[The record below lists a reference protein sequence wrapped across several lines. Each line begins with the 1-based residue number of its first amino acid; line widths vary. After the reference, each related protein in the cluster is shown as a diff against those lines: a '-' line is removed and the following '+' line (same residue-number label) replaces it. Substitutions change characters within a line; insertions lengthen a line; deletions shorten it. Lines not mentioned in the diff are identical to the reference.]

1 MDFTNKFLSHS
12 SSFSY
17 PRKEAI
23 NERPETLMPYREV
36 VDGHKTNIG
45 GNSKRHKTLHCKSC
59 HKTYRPSGQNRRNEN
74 INTRICTQFSG
85 FPYQYREIDKGLN
98 VGHSPD
104 IMKKARFRARNVT
117 FDLESVQTPEQEIS
131 QGKDDDDDAKTYTS
145 TVQSRRLLKV
155 KLNLNPIR
163 KTKVHPNKKTVQGH
177 AERSRSKKSKDK
189 GMIGKERGEMRGK
202 ERSGRK
208 KKGNSE
214 KTKRSAK
221 IKGSTEDNKDEK
233 EEARERQKSKGISKL
248 EQGEQESTSDE
259 KGEKKHPETPEPGD
273 DSCTADQTGLESGPL
288 NGEHI
293 QYQGPGLILG
303 SVHPSQ
309 RPLTQERDHSSLP
322 SVFTSAGHSLSP
334 QGECFLLNTIAPGF
348 NSLFASY
355 TANSISP
362 SLAVSV
368 PNVVPVD
375 VPGIPKGQAVVDVMP
390 SASNL
395 PANPPQVTSAHSSFV
410 HTMLPAGILN
420 STTNPTA
427 YPAPEQSL
435 SLCPVSSPLT
445 ERLQSDQATEPSPE
459 TEEGAPQL
467 SLEAP
472 QVTENSTP
480 PSQAPPSADSFVGV
494 TPSLTATTVDSLLNS
509 KSQTETG
516 EGPGLTE
523 GFAAQAA
530 VGSVETVDLPV
541 SGDSAAPQT
550 VQSAG
555 KTMELLHQE
564 CLSEEGGSTP
574 KRKLRL
580 VIPEKAS
587 RPPTALERKIR

>member
-12 SSFSY
+12 NSFSY
-17 PRKEAI
+17 PRKEAL
-23 NERPETLMPYREV
+23 NERPETLVAYREV
-36 VDGHKTNIG
+36 VGGYKTDIG
-45 GNSKRHKTLHCKSC
+45 GSSNRHKTLHCKSC
-59 HKTYRPSGQNRRNEN
+59 HKTYRPSEPSRRNEN
-74 INTRICTQFSG
+74 INTRNSTQFNG

-98 VGHSPD
+98 VGHNPD

-131 QGKDDDDDAKTYTS
+131 QGKDDDDEKTHKS
-145 TVQSRRLLKV
+145 IVQSRRFLKV
-155 KLNLNPIR
+155 KLNLNPLR

-208 KKGNSE
+208 KKENSE
-214 KTKRSAK
+214 KTKRSGK
-221 IKGSTEDNKDEK
+221 IKGSTEDDK
-233 EEARERQKSKGISKL
+233 EEARGQKSKGISKL
-248 EQGEQESTSDE
+248 EQGVQESTSNE

-273 DSCTADQTGLESGPL
+273 YSCTADQTGLESGPL

-293 QYQGPGLILG
+293 QYQGAGLILG
-303 SVHPSQ
+303 NVHPSQ
-309 RPLTQERDHSSLP
+309 RPVTQERDHSSLP
-322 SVFTSAGHSLSP
+322 SLFTSAGHSLSP
-334 QGECFLLNTIAPGF
+334 QGESFLLNTIAPGS

-368 PNVVPVD
+368 PNMVPVD
-375 VPGIPKGQAVVDVMP
+375 VPGILRRQAVVDVMP

-395 PANPPQVTSAHSSFV
+395 PANPPQVTSAHASFV
-410 HTMLPAGILN
+410 HTTLPAGLLN
-420 STTNPTA
+420 STTNPAGNPT
-427 YPAPEQSL
+427 PEQSL
-435 SLCPVSSPLT
+435 PLCPVSSPLT
-445 ERLQSDQATEPSPE
+445 ERLQSDQAKEPSPE
-459 TEEGAPQL
+459 TGKGAHQL

-472 QVTENSTP
+472 QVTENSTL
-480 PSQAPPSADSFVGV
+480 PSQAPPSADSFGGV
-494 TPSLTATTVDSLLNS
+494 TPSLTTTVESLLNS
-509 KSQTETG
+509 KSQKETG

-530 VGSVETVDLPV
+530 VGSVQTADLPV
-541 SGDSAAPQT
+541 SGDSAAPQI

-564 CLSEEGGSTP
+564 CLSEEGGSSP

-580 VIPEKAS
+580 VIPEKTS